1 MNQQNKPE
9 LNDNLHYSL
18 KNIIRII
25 KPKTENSTLLAT
37 LLPTLLKN
45 QTVDKRGKKNGKTR
59 QQKLFSKFI
68 SGKPVAKFIKDSTFF
83 KTTRKVKVY
92 TKKVRT
98 ND

>member
-25 KPKTENSTLLAT
+25 KPKTENSTLL
-37 LLPTLLKN
+37 PTLLKN
-45 QTVDKRGKKNGKTR
+45 QTADKRRKKNGKTR

-68 SGKPVAKFIKDSTFF
+68 SGKPVAKFIKDSKF
-83 KTTRKVKVY
+83 
-92 TKKVRT
+92 
-98 ND
+98 

>member
-25 KPKTENSTLLAT
+25 KPKTENSTLL
-37 LLPTLLKN
+37 PTLLKN
-45 QTVDKRGKKNGKTR
+45 QTADKRRKKNGKTR

-68 SGKPVAKFIKDSTFF
+68 SGKPVAKFIKDSTF
-83 KTTRKVKVY
+83 
-92 TKKVRT
+92 
-98 ND
+98 